1 MPAPRTS
8 ADARSVTGA
17 IALSASLAS
26 RHGIAVTRADPHR
39 RGAETASTTGPPGA
53 LLAAPGTWVVTS
65 DNARARFPGDAGTR
79 GETAKRPR
87 FVNFRFPLYVECMR

>member
-39 RGAETASTTGPPGA
+39 RGPDTASRTSPPDA

-65 DNARARFPGDAGTR
+65 NNAGPNPPETPARAEKQRNILGSSI
-79 GETAKRPR
+79 
-87 FVNFRFPLYVECMR
+87 FPLSVECMR